1 MFYSI
6 DHAAARRAVREAKQD
21 LRKWERRFDHNRE
34 DDQTLY
40 VAEFRIAEEC
50 LAAAN
55 SDLRKIEFG
64 AGPGVVQQVA
74 GYLSRPAG
82 QHGQDLL
89 PSAGTIR
96 STSGGR
102 SK

>member
-1 MFYSI
+1 MFHSI
-6 DHAAARRAVREAKQD
+6 DHAAARRAVREAKQN
-21 LRKWERRFDHNRE
+21 LQKWERRFDQNRA

-40 VAEFRIAEEC
+40 VAEIRIAEER

-55 SDLRKIEFG
+55 SDLRKIELS
-64 AGPGVVQQVA
+64 AGPGVVQEVT
-74 GYLSRPAG
+74 GYLSRRAE
-82 QHGQDLL
+82 QQGQDPL

-102 SK
+102 SR